1 MTQPVDL
8 GVDPGEGGEARSTLE
23 SYAQILRS
31 LGPEVVSLSIHDRH
45 AETLWLSEDFLLPE
59 DHRLVE
65 ECLARGEPVSASV
78 DDAAG
83 ARSRSVIA
91 IPLHGS
97 GGGFAGAVRVGVDT
111 TEAAQGADQPLE
123 QRFAPLLQA
132 LGARIERGRRA
143 RQASVPAERSDE
155 IAAALRAEHYEL
167 FVQPITCL
175 RGLDEL
181 AHFEVLLRLRLGD
194 GERVEAAEFLGHAA
208 GLQLLP
214 AIDRWVV
221 RNLLVWLRD
230 NRRRWARLPAV
241 FAVNLSM
248 ESMLDRHF
256 ASYVESCV
264 RKSALPPQALCF
276 DIAER
281 SAAAGN
287 ASVEESLRS
296 FEAMGR
302 EVALDDFGADAAHHG
317 YLRRVP
323 ANYFKIN
330 AALVTAAPQDRVA
343 NAMMASI
350 VHLAGLLG
358 VQTVAESVE
367 SDAALR
373 TARELGVD
381 YAQGYLLGRPCAL
394 SDYDF
399 RRPATN

>member
-1 MTQPVDL
+1 MTQRVDL
-8 GVDPGEGGEARSTLE
+8 GVDSGEGGDAPSTLE

-31 LGPEVVSLSIHDRH
+31 LGPEVLSLSIHDRN

-59 DHRLVE
+59 EHHLVE
-65 ECLARGEPVSASV
+65 ECLARGELVSASV
-78 DDAAG
+78 DDAGG
-83 ARSRSVIA
+83 ARSRGVIA

-111 TEAAQGADQPLE
+111 TQAAQSAGEPLE

-132 LGARIERGRRA
+132 LGARIERGHRVREPSA
-143 RQASVPAERSDE
+143 PTPRSE
-155 IAAALRAEHYEL
+155 QIEAALRAERYEL

-175 RGLDEL
+175 RELDEL

-194 GERVEAAEFLGHAA
+194 GERVEAAEFLGQAA

-264 RKSALPPQALCF
+264 RKSELPPQALCF

-287 ASVEESLRS
+287 TSVEETLRR
-296 FEAMGR
+296 FEAMGS
-302 EVALDDFGADAAHHG
+302 EVALDDFGAAAAHHG

-330 AALVTAAPQDRVA
+330 AALVTAAPQDRLA

-350 VHLAGLLG
+350 VHMAGLLG
-358 VQTVAESVE
+358 IQTVAESVE
-367 SDAALR
+367 SAAALQ